1 MWLWGKF
8 YCLSVRKVNES
19 YFELFALKQAFT
31 IDSAALESQYRH
43 IQSAAHPDRFV
54 TASST
59 EKLKSMQLATLANE
73 AYQTL
78 KKPASRAK
86 YLLLLQG
93 IDATEETNTSMPADF
108 LMQQMEWREAL
119 EDLKAAKDVDGL
131 DALAKEMR
139 QAATVLTTELTRLFD
154 AENDLIGA
162 TATTRKLIFI
172 DKVCEDIHKAITQIE
187 D

>member
-8 YCLSVRKVNES
+8 YCLSVSQVNEN
-19 YFELFALKQAFT
+19 YFNLFALKPAFT
-31 IDSAALESQYRH
+31 IDTKALETQYRQ

-54 TASST
+54 TASSA

-73 AYQTL
+73 AYETL

-86 YLLLLQG
+86 YLLLLQH
-93 IDATEETNTSMPADF
+93 IDATAETNTSMPADF

-119 EDLKAAKDVDGL
+119 EDLKAAKDIDGL

-139 QAATVLTTELTRLFD
+139 QAAQALTTELASLFD
-154 AENDLIGA
+154 VENDLTRA

-172 DKVCEDIHKAITQIE
+172 DKVCEDINKAITQIE